1 MERDCSQPTLGA
13 ASAPS
18 AWSGDWER
26 GTGRRAAEP
35 KRLSLGLLRA
45 PGRGGKELVVEN
57 KSGWGKLLRPPAE
70 SLSCG
75 GQEAGVAGDAQRPES
90 RSRHLWDILLDGLVL
105 QM

>member
-1 MERDCSQPTLGA
+1 M
-13 ASAPS
+13 
-18 AWSGDWER
+18 
-26 GTGRRAAEP
+26 
-35 KRLSLGLLRA
+35 
-45 PGRGGKELVVEN
+45 VEN

-90 RSRHLWDILLDGLVL
+90 KSRHLWDILLDDLVL